1 MALAA
6 NFLYKVFLE
15 RMNTPASV
23 NIKENTI
30 PTQPNIP
37 QPAIFPNNNAPVP
50 PTGNIAVYPV
60 TVNQSELNLNK

>member
-1 MALAA
+1 
-6 NFLYKVFLE
+6 
-15 RMNTPASV
+15 MNTPASV
-23 NIKENTI
+23 NITENTI